1 MLDFRPFA
9 AKFVDTTYEDYSK
22 KHERTM
28 TAPLSAPAETVKKK
42 VDLRRLYPHK
52 HSDEELE
59 ERMEKFLMLREKVTR
74 QKERIRRAS
83 VRHQQLK
90 VMKAKEEMDR
100 VMEIKLARMHFEKQI
115 RLMADAI
122 PAKRQTSNQYSARP
136 RTVRRPS
143 VETDNFFDLTAPK
156 AESTQAT
163 TRLMQPKETP
173 YRYADELGN
182 KVILHQITKRRPRRL
197 PSYVSSTFLNHAE
210 RRQEQP
216 KHARTKSLQPVSDLE
231 GEVQE
236 YPRKSKLES
245 LQRGLNSK
253 SKVSSPAYRST
264 MAHDLS
270 QIKNETEFS
279 YEGFVG
285 VKSKRKQKIPL
296 YKPKEHLK

>member
-22 KHERTM
+22 KHERSG
-28 TAPLSAPAETVKKK
+28 TAPLSAPAETVKKR

-59 ERMEKFLMLREKVTR
+59 ERMEKFLTLREKVTR
-74 QKERIRRAS
+74 QKQRIRRAT

-100 VMEIKLARMHFEKQI
+100 AMEIKLARMHFEKQI
-115 RLMADAI
+115 RLMADTL
-122 PAKRQTSNQYSARP
+122 PAKRQTSSQYSTRP
-136 RTVRRPS
+136 RTVNRPP
-143 VETDNFFDLTAPK
+143 VETDHFFDLTAPK

-163 TRLMQPKETP
+163 ARLMQPKETP

-182 KVILHQITKRRPRRL
+182 KVICTKSQRDDLVDSPAMSHLHA
-197 PSYVSSTFLNHAE
+197 LNHAK
-210 RRQEQP
+210 RSQEQP
-216 KHARTKSLQPVSDLE
+216 KHARTKSLQPASDLE
-231 GEVQE
+231 GEVKE

-245 LQRGLNSK
+245 LQRGLISK
-253 SKVSSPAYRST
+253 SKVSSPAYRSM
-264 MAHDLS
+264 MAHELS
-270 QIKNETEFS
+270 QIKHETEFS
-279 YEGFVG
+279 YEAIVG
-285 VKSKRKQKIPL
+285 AKSKRKQKIPL